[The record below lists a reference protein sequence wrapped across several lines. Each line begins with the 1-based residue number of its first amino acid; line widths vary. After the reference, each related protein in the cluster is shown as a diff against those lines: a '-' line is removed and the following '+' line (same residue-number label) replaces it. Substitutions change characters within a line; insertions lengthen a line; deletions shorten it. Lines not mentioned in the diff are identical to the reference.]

1 MGETRDDRQK
11 YLSYLLRLW
20 EVSAAP
26 GEDAIWRA
34 SVECVQGGERMS
46 FASLDD
52 LLAYLRDQTRRKAG
66 PRTATNELEPGQ
78 GRAPIGGYA
87 R

>member
-1 MGETRDDRQK
+1 MGEKTDHGQK
-11 YLSYLLRLW
+11 YRSYLLRLW

-34 SVECVQGGERMS
+34 SVECVQGGKKMS

-52 LLAYLRDQTRRKAG
+52 LLAYLREQTESGAR
-66 PRTATNELEPGQ
+66 PRTATNELESGQ
-78 GRAPIGGYA
+78 GGVPACGYA